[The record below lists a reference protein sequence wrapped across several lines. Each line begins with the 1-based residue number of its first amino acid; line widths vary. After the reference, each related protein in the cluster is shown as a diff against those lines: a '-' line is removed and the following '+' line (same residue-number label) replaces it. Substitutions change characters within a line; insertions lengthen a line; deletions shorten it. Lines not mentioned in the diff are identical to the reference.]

1 MLTILKLIKKWIKI
15 AYLDKTSFILVNI
28 GVLECIV
35 IIYLLISMGWNAYY
49 H

>member
-28 GVLECIV
+28 LLLIWIG
-35 IIYLLISMGWNAYY
+35 IIYILILLGEQWLLS
-49 H
+49 